1 MGDHPH
7 PAGHVPAGGLKVV
20 QLLDQRLL
28 PGLPAG
34 LVEREHMVQHPGD
47 HLHPVA
53 LRPAELVHLEPQMV
67 LLRVVGFL
75 QKLGE
80 LARLG
85 VDLAGDL
92 PRGGVDLVGPVLH
105 VEPLL
110 GGVLDLLGNGI
121 DRGNFLNRCGQF
133 LRRGQVGLSL
143 EFPEERQHH
152 DPRSRRHAGKTP
164 KRLQPFK
171 RFPGV
176 VVNQPSHNQESH
188 VPDDEGPFLDF
199 RCARFA
205 HRCGWCIPNQKLRRA
220 KPNIA

>member
-1 MGDHPH
+1 
-7 PAGHVPAGGLKVV
+7 
-20 QLLDQRLL
+20 
-28 PGLPAG
+28 
-34 LVEREHMVQHPGD
+34 MVQHPGD

-67 LLRVVGFL
+67 LLRVVGLL

-92 PRGGVDLVGPVLH
+92 PRGGVDLVGAILDM
-105 VEPLL
+105 EPLL
-110 GGVLDLLGNGI
+110 GGALDLLGNGI
-121 DRGNFLNRCGQF
+121 DRGDFLNRSRQL
-133 LRRGQVGLSL
+133 LRLSQVGLRL
-143 EFPEERQHH
+143 EFLEERQHH
-152 DPRSRRHAGKTP
+152 DPRPRRHAGKTP
-164 KRLQPFK
+164 KRLQPVK
-171 RFPGV
+171 RRLGV
-176 VVNQPSHNQESH
+176 IINQPSHNQESH
-188 VPDDEGPFLDF
+188 VSDDEGPFLDF